1 MKKDTLKNYFIMNL
15 RSVVIL
21 IYLKALRLYSMNM
34 LELKYYNKNW
44 LISVGSTLF
53 SLTLTQMFGSKITNK
68 ILKVYDKKNLKAR
81 ETVATALSIFYILF
95 LKFIYMFIF
104 FNKNI
109 LNGKYIQVTIIS
121 ILSITFYSIT
131 IKPFF
136 NNSHASRFLNSLIN
150 DTILLLASDFISDAK
165 VDSDLLDV
173 QISTIGTLF
182 RIILNSIITIKFTN
196 SI

>member
-53 SLTLTQMFGSKITNK
+53 SLTLTQMFGSKITDK
-68 ILKVYDKKNLKAR
+68 ILKVYDKENLKAR

-95 LKFIYMFIF
+95 LKFVYMLIF

-109 LNGKYIQVTIIS
+109 LDGKYIQVTIIS

-150 DTILLLASDFISDAK
+150 DTILLLASDFIADAK
-165 VDSDLLDV
+165 IDNNLLDV
-173 QISTIGTLF
+173 EISTIGTLF
-182 RIILNSIITIKFTN
+182 RIIINSIITIKFTN
-196 SI
+196 SV

>member
-44 LISVGSTLF
+44 FISVGSTLF

-81 ETVATALSIFYILF
+81 ETVATSLSIFYILF